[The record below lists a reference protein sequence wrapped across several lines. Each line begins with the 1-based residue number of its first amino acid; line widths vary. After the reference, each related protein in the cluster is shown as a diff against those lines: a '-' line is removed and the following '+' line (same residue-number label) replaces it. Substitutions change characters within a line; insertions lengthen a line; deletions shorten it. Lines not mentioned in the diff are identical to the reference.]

1 MRRSAQGWQRASHK
15 RVKSAVYRFSLP
27 HSSNLVNPSLLS
39 NCGYSLSTQ
48 YIPFLRELI
57 INSKLFQCFMAKY
70 GQQHRDTIPHPHS
83 IAFRHGP
90 IKQKLH
96 MMRAATASPLSF
108 GQKAVMNTK
117 PGQKITRLSVLQSGK
132 ICCKHTM
139 MGPSAEIVVSGPYH
153 DWSDGSSRSVGNLV
167 FPYIIYHSLPWSIKW
182 SSLDYLQYSL
192 A

>member
-108 GQKAVMNTK
+108 GQKAVSWTQSPAKKLQDCQCCNPAKYAANTQWWDQVLRLWFLDLTMT
-117 PGQKITRLSVLQSGK
+117 GQMAR
-132 ICCKHTM
+132 
-139 MGPSAEIVVSGPYH
+139 
-153 DWSDGSSRSVGNLV
+153 VG
-167 FPYIIYHSLPWSIKW
+167 
-182 SSLDYLQYSL
+182 

>member
-1 MRRSAQGWQRASHK
+1 MLLLES
-15 RVKSAVYRFSLP
+15 RFSEEVRTGMATRLAQKGEICCLP
-27 HSSNLVNPSLLS
+27 LQPATLIESCKPLLVS

-108 GQKAVMNTK
+108 GQKAVSWTQSPAKKLQDCQCCNPAKYAANTQWWDQVLRLWFLDLTMT
-117 PGQKITRLSVLQSGK
+117 GQMAR
-132 ICCKHTM
+132 
-139 MGPSAEIVVSGPYH
+139 
-153 DWSDGSSRSVGNLV
+153 VG
-167 FPYIIYHSLPWSIKW
+167 
-182 SSLDYLQYSL
+182 

>member
-1 MRRSAQGWQRASHK
+1 MLLLES
-15 RVKSAVYRFSLP
+15 RFSEEVRTGMATRLAQKGEICCLP
-27 HSSNLVNPSLLS
+27 LQPATLIESCKPLLVS

-108 GQKAVMNTK
+108 GQKAV
-117 PGQKITRLSVLQSGK
+117 S
-132 ICCKHTM
+132 
-139 MGPSAEIVVSGPYH
+139 
-153 DWSDGSSRSVGNLV
+153 
-167 FPYIIYHSLPWSIKW
+167 
-182 SSLDYLQYSL
+182 
-192 A
+192 

>member
-1 MRRSAQGWQRASHK
+1 MATRLAQKGEICCLPLQPATLIESCKPLLVIKLWLQSLDT
-15 RVKSAVYRFSLP
+15 VY
-27 HSSNLVNPSLLS
+27 
-39 NCGYSLSTQ
+39 
-48 YIPFLRELI
+48 PFLRELI